1 MAKEYTVKVSGRK
14 TKYRKI
20 GSEYYRIKRDGEL
33 AKDPATGLVLANL
46 KNAAGSRLVS
56 SPDKMLAT
64 IRSAVSGTNK
74 KDQMGRST
82 NKAMASAI
90 KDDSVKSKL
99 NLIRDMNKSRVLK
112 DGGKAALQKFKER
125 EKQALNIIEN
135 DTNIKTNDYK
145 PLKDVDKKK
154 ELKTLKEYELRNA
167 KVNKTKSLQN
177 TTTEKETNKEKETP
191 KKSKSFLDRVTEDF
205 SKAVKETKR
214 NIQGDIKTGTGRY
227 KSVNEKNLDS
237 NGNYKGTNIKPTK
250 LQLSR
255 MSAGGMTKK
264 KKKK

>member
-1 MAKEYTVKVSGRK
+1 MAKYQIKSGDSLFKIANMMGTTVAAIMK
-14 TKYRKI
+14 
-20 GSEYYRIKRDGEL
+20 
-33 AKDPATGLVLANL
+33 AN
-46 KNAAGSRLVS
+46 KN
-56 SPDKMLAT
+56 
-64 IRSAVSGTNK
+64 
-74 KDQMGRST
+74 
-82 NKAMASAI
+82 I
-90 KDDSVKSKL
+90 KDKNKIRAGDSLTLPMGVS
-99 NLIRDMNKSRVLK
+99 V
-112 DGGKAALQKFKER
+112 DGGKAAAQASKEYKNRPAAKLR
-125 EKQALNIIEN
+125 EKRALDIIKN
-135 DTNIKTNDYK
+135 DTNIKTNDDK
-145 PLKDVDKKK
+145 PLKNV
-154 ELKTLKEYELRNA
+154 
-167 KVNKTKSLQN
+167 KVYKTKSLQN

>member
-1 MAKEYTVKVSGRK
+1 MAKYQIKSGDSLFKIANMMGTTVAAIMK
-14 TKYRKI
+14 
-20 GSEYYRIKRDGEL
+20 
-33 AKDPATGLVLANL
+33 AN
-46 KNAAGSRLVS
+46 KN
-56 SPDKMLAT
+56 
-64 IRSAVSGTNK
+64 
-74 KDQMGRST
+74 
-82 NKAMASAI
+82 I
-90 KDDSVKSKL
+90 KDKNKIRAGDSLTLPMGVS
-99 NLIRDMNKSRVLK
+99 V
-112 DGGKAALQKFKER
+112 DGGKAAVQASKEYKNRPAAKLR
-125 EKQALNIIEN
+125 EKRALDIIKN
-135 DTNIKTNDYK
+135 DTNIKTNDDK
-145 PLKDVDKKK
+145 PLKNV
-154 ELKTLKEYELRNA
+154 
-167 KVNKTKSLQN
+167 KVYKTKSLQN